1 MSGAEF
7 YDDYVAYQV
16 ESGIND
22 RIWSLY
28 QRLIRLGIK
37 NNSSILEIGCGI
49 GALTLLL
56 SKKVRRGRIEATDL
70 SPRSIAYAKTHLQK
84 ENVSFSASDIFEFS
98 PATKPFDKILL
109 FDVLEHIPK
118 DLHEKLFQRLGSWLH
133 QDGQVHINIPN
144 PAYILYDQQHNPAAL
159 QELDQPVYI
168 SELLPYCQ
176 AAGLELVYF
185 ETYSVWV
192 ENDYQFFTLQ
202 KGKEFHEKSV
212 ELNLFQKVFRRI
224 SRERRKRLLKK

>member
-16 ESGIND
+16 ESGVND

-28 QRLIRLGIK
+28 QRLARLGISR
-37 NNSSILEIGCGI
+37 NATILEIGCGI

-56 SKKVRRGRIEATDL
+56 SKKISFGKIEATDL
-70 SPRSIAYAKTHLQK
+70 SPRSIEYAKQHLQQD
-84 ENVSFSASDIFEFS
+84 NVSFEASDIFEFT
-98 PATKPFDKILL
+98 PASKFFDKILL

-118 DLHEKLFQRLGSWLH
+118 DLHEKLFQRLASWLH
-133 QDGQVHINIPN
+133 EEGQLHINIPN
-144 PAYILYDQQHNPAAL
+144 PGYILYDQQHNPAAL

-168 SELLPYCQ
+168 SALLPYCQ

-202 KGKEFHEKSV
+202 KTKDFREKV
-212 ELNLFQKVFRRI
+212 VKKNLFQKLARRI
-224 SRERRKRLLKK
+224 SREKRRRLFK